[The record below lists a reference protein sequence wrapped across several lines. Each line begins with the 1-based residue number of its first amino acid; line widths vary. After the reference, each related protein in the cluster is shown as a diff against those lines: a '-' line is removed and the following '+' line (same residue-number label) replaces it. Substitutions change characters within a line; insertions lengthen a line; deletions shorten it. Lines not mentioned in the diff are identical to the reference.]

1 MWRSWQYLGTCQCV
15 GQARVPPCMR
25 MLRFPE
31 VTIIGLA
38 DDYRF
43 LGEGTAWPGY
53 LVPLKSAKVLAF
65 GADEIARRCSFWCRQ
80 MRKDAGRCYKTA
92 TKRLYNGYKTAKSGK
107 F

>member
-1 MWRSWQYLGTCQCV
+1 VAQLYPDEHAQALAELRSCSWH
-15 GQARVPPCMR
+15 VPDW
-25 MLRFPE
+25 L
-31 VTIIGLA
+31 
-38 DDYRF
+38 
-43 LGEGTAWPGY
+43 GY